1 VLQLIGYIPI
11 ATTLVA
17 LTFSYS
23 LFRRFHQRGG
33 LHLLWWGVG
42 TLTYAAGT
50 VTEALTTVI
59 GWDPTIFRLWY
70 ITGALL
76 GGAPLAQGTVYLL
89 LHRRT
94 AHALTA
100 ILLTAIGTA
109 SLCVLASPLRLDLV
123 EPHRLSGQVLA
134 WSWVRMFSPFI
145 NTYAFFF
152 LVGGALVSALR
163 YAERAETRH
172 RFVGNLL
179 IAVGALLPG
188 IGGTFTRFGHT
199 EVLYVTEF
207 IGLLLIF
214 GGYRMITRGSLFAR
228 VPVTAPAATTWPP
241 SPLAGA

>member
-17 LTFSYS
+17 LTFSWS
-23 LFRRFHQRGG
+23 LFRRFQERGG

-50 VTEALTTVI
+50 ITEALTTLL

-76 GGAPLAQGTVYLL
+76 GGAPLAQGSVYLL
-89 LHRRT
+89 LPRRT

-100 ILLTAIGTA
+100 ILVTAIGTA

-123 EPHRLSGQVLA
+123 EPHRLSGNVLA
-134 WSWVRMFSPFI
+134 WPWVRMFSPFI

-163 YAERAETRH
+163 YAEQVETRH

-188 IGGTFTRFGHT
+188 VGGTFTRFGHT

-214 GGYRMITRGSLFAR
+214 AGYRMITRGNVIAR
-228 VPVTAPAATTWPP
+228 SPMEPTGTTRLPA
-241 SPLAGA
+241 SPLPGA